1 MKKFVNTPHL
11 PTEVEIEQITDT
23 KAKITAY
30 PFENGYAI
38 TLAHPLRRLLMSS
51 SVGYAPIA
59 IKIEGAKHE
68 FDSVRGMLEDIALFM
83 INLKNLKLKIKNDD
97 DEQIEISYSFNNA
110 KEIRGIDLSND
121 DLDIINKDAYLATIN
136 DDCTLN
142 FSIIVQKGIGYIP
155 SEDIRNIVEK
165 DYIPLD
171 AFFTPV
177 KKVTYDIE
185 KMLIEDNPN
194 FEKAVFNIETNGQV
208 APIDAFKE
216 SINIMY
222 SQMSVF
228 NKVFDLSEVKMV
240 KNDIEESDIDLKDL
254 TIKINELNLGAR
266 SFNSLDK
273 SGIKYTGDIALM
285 SEVEV
290 RSIKNLGKKSLEEIA
305 NTFAQLGYPI
315 DATLDEEIAS
325 ALRKKLEQLKA

>member
-1 MKKFVNTPHL
+1 MKKFVDTPFL

-30 PFENGYAI
+30 PFESGYAI

-59 IKIEGAKHE
+59 VKIEGAKHE
-68 FDSVRGMLEDIALFM
+68 FDSIRGMLEDIALFM
-83 INLKNLKLKIKNDD
+83 INLKNIRFKIKG
-97 DEQIEISYSFNNA
+97 EQEQLEVAYTFNSEREIKGS
-110 KEIRGIDLSND
+110 DLSNE
-121 DLDIINKDAYLATIN
+121 DLEIINSDAHLATIN
-136 DDCTLN
+136 GDCTLS
-142 FSIIVQKGIGYIP
+142 FSIIIQRGIGYVP
-155 SEDIRNIVEK
+155 SEDIRDMIDKE
-165 DYIPLD
+165 YLPLD

-177 KKVTYDIE
+177 QKVTYDIE
-185 KMLIEDNPN
+185 KMLVEDNPN
-194 FEKAVFNIETNGQV
+194 YEKAVFNVETDGQIT
-208 APIDAFKE
+208 PIDAFKE
-216 SINIMY
+216 AITIMY

-240 KNDIEESDIDLKDL
+240 ENGTDENSIDLKDL
-254 TIKINELNLGAR
+254 VIKIDELNLSAR

-273 SGIKYTGDIALM
+273 AGMKYVGDIALM

-305 NTFAQLGYPI
+305 ETFAQLGFPI
-315 DATLDEEIAS
+315 DGSLDEDIAS